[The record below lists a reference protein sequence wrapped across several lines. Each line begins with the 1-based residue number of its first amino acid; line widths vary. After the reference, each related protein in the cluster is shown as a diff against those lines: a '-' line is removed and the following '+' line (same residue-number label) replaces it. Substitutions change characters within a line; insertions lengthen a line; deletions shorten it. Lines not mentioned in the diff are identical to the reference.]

1 MPDDFSQALTKLK
14 GVGPSLAEKF
24 SRLQINNC
32 IDLLFHLP
40 HRYEDRTRITPIAH
54 LMPHQPAVIQGKVLS
69 CEVAIGRKR
78 SLLCRIKDDS
88 GFIGLRFYYFTSA
101 QKNQLTAGK
110 DIRCFGEVRQGSSGL
125 EIYHPEYDLGETNIK
140 ALPKTLTPIYPATEG
155 LSQQRIKK
163 TVNQVLEQLKQNAA
177 LVLPDYLP
185 PDLCKKYKLPSL
197 KSALLYLHEP
207 PPDAKLDQIAEKQH
221 PCQQRLAF
229 EELISH
235 SLGLLN
241 LRQQIRTLPAPPLLA
256 QALPKKPTLIE
267 IFLQQLEFK
276 LTDAQQRVWKE
287 IAHDLSQP
295 LPMLRLVQGDVGSG
309 KTVIAALAALRA
321 IENGYQA
328 AIMAPTELL
337 AEQHLITF
345 SHWFEPLNIQLG
357 WLSGKTKGKARQQSL
372 EYLADGSTQLLIGT
386 HALFQG
392 DVAFSKLGIIIIDE
406 QHRFGVH
413 QRLELK
419 QKSASSSTA
428 LSCHQLVMTATPI
441 PRSLAMCAYGEL
453 DNSIIDELP
462 PGRMPV
468 KTVVLPDSR
477 RNDVIERIRLACDE
491 RKQIYWVCTLIEESE
506 QLQCKAAE
514 ISAEELKKAIPKACI
529 ALIHG
534 RLKSQEKADI
544 MARFKA
550 GDIDLLVATTV
561 IEVGV
566 NVPNASLMVIENPE
580 RLGLAQLHQL
590 RGRVGR
596 GAIESFCLLLYHPPL
611 SAHGKA
617 RLKIMRESNDGFVV
631 AEKDLA
637 LRGPGELLGT
647 RQTGDITFR
656 IADLQCHSNLIEQA
670 QESAN
675 TLHTQADI
683 QTINAL
689 IKRWLPQGEQYAQ
702 V

>member
-1 MPDDFSQALTKLK
+1 MPLSADENFSQPLTKLK

-24 SRLQINNC
+24 GRLHIHRC

-54 LMPHQPAVIQGKVLS
+54 LFPHHPAVIQGKIIS
-69 CEVAIGRKR
+69 CEVALGRKR
-78 SLLCRIKDDS
+78 SLLCRIKDNS
-88 GFIGLRFYYFTSA
+88 GIIGLRFYYFTTA
-101 QKNQLTAGK
+101 QKNQFAPGK
-110 DIRCFGEVRQGSSGL
+110 DIRCYGEVRQGSTGL
-125 EIYHPEYDLGETNIK
+125 EIYHPEYELGENSIQ
-140 ALPKTLTPIYPATEG
+140 ALPQTLTPIYPATEG
-155 LSQQRIKK
+155 LTQQRITK
-163 TVNQVLEQLKQNAA
+163 VVAQVLTQFKQNAT
-177 LVLPDYLP
+177 LILPDYLP
-185 PDLCKKYKLPSL
+185 TKICQQYQLPSL
-197 KSALLYLHEP
+197 KDALLYLHEP

-235 SLGLLN
+235 SLSLLN
-241 LRQQIRTLPAPPLLA
+241 LRQQLRHHPAPPLCD
-256 QALPKKPTLIE
+256 QVSVTPK
-267 IFLQQLEFK
+267 FLQQLAFT
-276 LTDAQQRVWKE
+276 LTGAQQRVWRE
-287 IAHDLSQP
+287 ISQDLTQEA
-295 LPMLRLVQGDVGSG
+295 PMLRLVQGDVGSG

-328 AIMAPTELL
+328 AIMAPTEIL
-337 AEQHLITF
+337 AEQHFITF
-345 SHWFEPLNIQLG
+345 SDWLEPLNIKLS
-357 WLSGKTKGKARQQSL
+357 WLSGKTKGKARQQAL
-372 EYLADGSTQLLIGT
+372 ENLKSGDTQLLIGT
-386 HALFQG
+386 HALFQD
-392 DVAFSKLGIIIIDE
+392 DVIFSKLGIIIIDE

-413 QRLELK
+413 QRLTLK
-419 QKSASSSTA
+419 QKSESGA

-462 PGRMPV
+462 PGRTPV
-468 KTVVLPDSR
+468 KTIVLPDSR
-477 RNDVIERIRLACDE
+477 REEVIERIRQACTNK
-491 RKQIYWVCTLIEESE
+491 KQIYWVCTLIEESE
-506 QLQCKAAE
+506 QLQCQAAE
-514 ISAEELKKAIPKACI
+514 KSAEELMLAIPNANI

-534 RLKSQEKADI
+534 RLNSQDKANI

-550 GDIDLLVATTV
+550 GEVDLLVATTV

-611 SAHGKA
+611 SAQSKA
-617 RLKIMRESNDGFVV
+617 RLKVMRESNDGFVV
-631 AEKDLA
+631 AEEDLA

-647 RQTGDITFR
+647 RQTGDIAFR
-656 IADLQCHSNLIEQA
+656 IADLQCHVDLIEHA
-670 QESAN
+670 QLVAN
-675 TLHTQADI
+675 TLHAKADESVI
-683 QTINAL
+683 DAL

>member
-1 MPDDFSQALTKLK
+1 MPLSADENFSQPLTKLK

-24 SRLQINNC
+24 GRLHIHRY

-54 LMPHQPAVIQGKVLS
+54 LFPHHPAVIQGKVIS
-69 CEVAIGRKR
+69 CEVALGRKR
-78 SLLCRIKDDS
+78 SLLCRIKDNS
-88 GFIGLRFYYFTSA
+88 GIIGLRFYYFTTA
-101 QKNQLTAGK
+101 QKKQFAPGK
-110 DIRCFGEVRQGSSGL
+110 DIRCYGEVRQGSTGL
-125 EIYHPEYDLGETNIK
+125 EIYHPEYELGENSIQ
-140 ALPKTLTPIYPATEG
+140 ALPQTLTPIYPATEG
-155 LSQQRIKK
+155 LTQQRITK
-163 TVNQVLEQLKQNAA
+163 VVAQVLTQFKQNAT
-177 LVLPDYLP
+177 LILPDYLP
-185 PDLCKKYKLPSL
+185 TKICQQYQLPSL
-197 KSALLYLHEP
+197 KDALLYLHEP

-235 SLGLLN
+235 SLSLLN
-241 LRQQIRTLPAPPLLA
+241 LRQQLRHHPAPPLYD
-256 QALPKKPTLIE
+256 QASVTPK
-267 IFLQQLEFK
+267 FLQQLAFT
-276 LTDAQQRVWKE
+276 LTGAQQRVWRE
-287 IAHDLSQP
+287 ISQDLSQEA
-295 LPMLRLVQGDVGSG
+295 PMLRLVQGDVGSG

-328 AIMAPTELL
+328 AIMAPTEIL
-337 AEQHLITF
+337 AEQHFITF
-345 SHWFEPLNIQLG
+345 SDWLEPLNIKLS
-357 WLSGKTKGKARQQSL
+357 WLSGKTKGKARQQTLGNLKSG
-372 EYLADGSTQLLIGT
+372 DTQLLIGT
-386 HALFQG
+386 HALFQD
-392 DVAFSKLGIIIIDE
+392 DVIFSKLGIIIIDE

-413 QRLELK
+413 QRLTLK
-419 QKSASSSTA
+419 QKSESGA

-462 PGRMPV
+462 PGRTPV
-468 KTVVLPDSR
+468 KTIVLPDSR
-477 RNDVIERIRLACDE
+477 RKEVIERIRQACTNK
-491 RKQIYWVCTLIEESE
+491 KQIYWVCTLIEESE
-506 QLQCKAAE
+506 QLQCQAAE
-514 ISAEELKKAIPKACI
+514 KSAEELMLAIPNANI

-534 RLKSQEKADI
+534 RLNSQDKANI

-550 GDIDLLVATTV
+550 GEIDLLVATTV

-611 SAHGKA
+611 SAQSKA
-617 RLKIMRESNDGFVV
+617 RLKVMRESNDGFVV
-631 AEKDLA
+631 AEEDLA

-647 RQTGDITFR
+647 RQTGDIAFR
-656 IADLQCHSNLIEQA
+656 IADLQCHVDLIEHA
-670 QESAN
+670 QLVAN
-675 TLHTQADI
+675 TLHTQADESA
-683 QTINAL
+683 INAL